1 MKAIEI
7 RNKYLNFFKNHG
19 HVVIPSAPL
28 IPENDPSVLFT
39 TAGMQP
45 LVPYL
50 LGETHPSGTRLTDY
64 QKCVRTNDIEE
75 VGDNRHLTYFEM
87 LGNWSL
93 GDYFKEESVQMSYD
107 FLTQELNIPA
117 EKLSVTCFAGD
128 EDCERDNVT
137 AECWKKAGI
146 PEERIYFF
154 GKDDNWW
161 IAGEEGPCGPDT
173 EMFYDTGKPKCS
185 EECNPSCGCG
195 KYVEIWNNVFM
206 EFFKDKDGKYT
217 KLKQHNVDTGLGL
230 ERMTMLLQGKE
241 TPFETE
247 LFAPIMD
254 KLVELQKVDN
264 IASRRIVAEHLRSSM
279 MITCDGGR
287 PSNVDR
293 GYILRRLIRRMIRHM
308 NKLQISL
315 DELST
320 LIDINV
326 ENLKEL
332 YPALESNKETIK
344 TVLLEEKDKFVKTLT
359 KGEKEFVKEME
370 NIKADGK
377 DILPGTIVFRLYD
390 TYGFPPEVTEELAT
404 ENGMK
409 IDKEEF
415 EKLFKEHQEKSRA
428 GAEQKFKGGLA
439 GNGEM
444 ETKYHTATHLL
455 NAALRVVLGSH
466 VHQRGSNITAERMRF
481 DFSHPAKMTDEEKQ
495 KTEDLVNE
503 WIQAAIPVEHVE
515 MNKEDAIAQGAEA
528 MFIEK
533 YGDIV
538 SVYKIGDKSLELCGG
553 PHVSNT
559 SELGHFKIK
568 KEGEELYKYV
578 KQGLDYIKNAENKF
592 TDLINLEEG
601 TIRIGVSPT
610 LTKEFLLPYL
620 EIFHKKYPNINI
632 EIDTKLWKTLI
643 QKLRNGLLDI
653 LIIHLNDEKYD
664 EDLKIIKCKKKHDC
678 LIASKKYKDIIG
690 EEISC
695 INKAL
700 SISVGLESL

>member
-7 RNKYLNFFKNHG
+7 RNKYLEFFKNHG
-19 HVVIPSAPL
+19 HAVIPSAPL

-50 LGETHPSGTRLTDY
+50 LGEKHPAGTRLTDY

-93 GDYFKEESVQMSYD
+93 GDYFKEESIQMSYD
-107 FLTQELNIPA
+107 FLTKELGIPV

-128 EDCERDNVT
+128 EDCARDEVT
-137 AECWKKAGI
+137 ASCWKKAGI
-146 PEERIYFF
+146 PEERIYYF

-185 EECNPSCGCG
+185 PECNPSCGCG

-206 EFFKDKDGKYT
+206 EFYKDHEGKYS

-230 ERMTMLLQGKE
+230 ERMTMLLEGKE

-254 KLVELQKVDN
+254 KLVELQKIDN
-264 IASRRIVAEHLRSSM
+264 ISSRRIIAEHLRSSM
-279 MITCDGGR
+279 MIICDGGR

-293 GYILRRLIRRMIRHM
+293 GYILRRLIRRMVRHM

-320 LIDINV
+320 LIDLNV
-326 ENLKEL
+326 DNLKEM
-332 YPALESNKETIK
+332 YPALNENRETIK
-344 TVLLEEKDKFVKTLT
+344 TVILEEKDKFVKTLA
-359 KGEKEFVKEME
+359 KGEKEFTKEIETVK
-370 NIKADGK
+370 AQGK
-377 DILPGTIVFRLYD
+377 DTIPGKMVFRLYD
-390 TYGFPPEVTEELAT
+390 TYGFPPEETEELAQ

-409 IDKEEF
+409 IDKDEF

-439 GNGEM
+439 STGEM

-455 NAALRVVLGSH
+455 NAALKIVLGSH

-481 DFSHPAKMTDEEKQ
+481 DFSHTAKMTDEEK
-495 KTEDLVNE
+495 KATEDLVNE
-503 WIQAAIPVEHVE
+503 WIKEAIPVEHLE
-515 MNKEDAIAQGAEA
+515 MKKDEAIRLGAEA

-553 PHVSNT
+553 PHVQNT

-568 KEGEELYKYV
+568 KEESSSSGV
-578 KQGLDYIKNAENKF
+578 RRIKA
-592 TDLINLEEG
+592 ILE
-601 TIRIGVSPT
+601 
-610 LTKEFLLPYL
+610 
-620 EIFHKKYPNINI
+620 
-632 EIDTKLWKTLI
+632 
-643 QKLRNGLLDI
+643 
-653 LIIHLNDEKYD
+653 
-664 EDLKIIKCKKKHDC
+664 
-678 LIASKKYKDIIG
+678 
-690 EEISC
+690 
-695 INKAL
+695 
-700 SISVGLESL
+700 

>member
-19 HVVIPSAPL
+19 HVVIPSAPV

-50 LGETHPSGTRLTDY
+50 LGEPHPAGTRLTDY
-64 QKCVRTNDIEE
+64 QKCVRTNDIDE

-93 GDYFKEESVQMSYD
+93 GDYFKEESIQMSYD
-107 FLTQELNIPA
+107 FLTKELGIPV

-128 EDCERDNVT
+128 EDCARDEVT
-137 AECWKKAGI
+137 ASCWKKAGI
-146 PEERIYFF
+146 PEERIYYF

-185 EECNPSCGCG
+185 PECNPSCGCG

-206 EFFKDKDGKYT
+206 EFYKDENGKYS

-230 ERMTMLLQGKE
+230 ERMTMLLEGKE

-279 MITCDGGR
+279 MIICDGGR

-293 GYILRRLIRRMIRHM
+293 GYIFRRLIRRMVRHM

-326 ENLKEL
+326 ENLKEM
-332 YPALESNKETIK
+332 YPALEANKETIK
-344 TVLLEEKDKFVKTLT
+344 NVILEEKDKFVKTLE
-359 KGEKEFVKEME
+359 KGEKEFAKEVGQVKEQGE
-370 NIKADGK
+370 NIVPGK
-377 DILPGTIVFRLYD
+377 VVFRLYD

-409 IDKEEF
+409 IDKEGF
-415 EKLFKEHQEKSRA
+415 DKLFKEHQEKSRA
-428 GAEQKFKGGLA
+428 GSEQKFKGGLA
-439 GNGEM
+439 STGEM

-455 NAALRVVLGSH
+455 NAALKQVLGSH

-503 WIQAAIPVEHVE
+503 WITEAIPVEHLE
-515 MNKEDAIAQGAEA
+515 MKKDDAIKMGAEA

-538 SVYKIGDKSLELCGG
+538 SVYKIGDVSIELCGG

-568 KEGEELYKYV
+568 KEESSSSGIRRIKAI
-578 KQGLDYIKNAENKF
+578 LD
-592 TDLINLEEG
+592 
-601 TIRIGVSPT
+601 
-610 LTKEFLLPYL
+610 
-620 EIFHKKYPNINI
+620 
-632 EIDTKLWKTLI
+632 
-643 QKLRNGLLDI
+643 
-653 LIIHLNDEKYD
+653 
-664 EDLKIIKCKKKHDC
+664 
-678 LIASKKYKDIIG
+678 
-690 EEISC
+690 
-695 INKAL
+695 
-700 SISVGLESL
+700 

>member
-7 RNKYLNFFKNHG
+7 RNKYLNYFKNHG
-19 HVVIPSAPL
+19 HKVIPSAPL

-50 LGETHPSGTRLTDY
+50 LGEKHPEGTRLTDY
-64 QKCVRTNDIEE
+64 QKCLRTNDIDE

-87 LGNWSL
+87 MGNWSL
-93 GDYFKEESVQMSYD
+93 GDYFKEESIAMSFE
-107 FLTQELNIPA
+107 FLTKELGIPA
-117 EKLSVTCFAGD
+117 EKISVTCFAGD
-128 EDCERDNVT
+128 EDAPRDNIT

-146 PEERIYFF
+146 PEERIYFY

-173 EMFYDTGKPKCS
+173 EMFYDTGKPACGDN
-185 EECNPSCGCG
+185 CQPSCDCG

-206 EFFKDKDGKYT
+206 EYFKDEKGYS

-230 ERMTMLLQGKE
+230 ERMTMLLEGKE

-279 MITCDGGR
+279 MIICDGGR

-293 GYILRRLIRRMIRHM
+293 GYILRRLIRRMVRHM

-326 ENLKEL
+326 ENLKEM
-332 YPALESNKETIK
+332 YPALEANKETIK
-344 TVLLEEKDKFVKTLT
+344 NVILEEKDKFVKTLE
-359 KGEKEFVKEME
+359 KGEKEFAKEVGQVKEQGE
-370 NIKADGK
+370 NTVPGK
-377 DILPGTIVFRLYD
+377 VVFRLYD

-409 IDKEEF
+409 IDKEGF
-415 EKLFKEHQEKSRA
+415 DKLFKEHQEKSRA
-428 GAEQKFKGGLA
+428 GSEQKFKGGLA
-439 GNGEM
+439 STGEM

-455 NAALRVVLGSH
+455 NAALKQVLGSH

-503 WIQAAIPVEHVE
+503 WITEAIPVEHLE
-515 MNKEDAIAQGAEA
+515 MKKDDAIKMGAEA

-538 SVYKIGDKSLELCGG
+538 SVYKIGDVSIELCGG

-568 KEGEELYKYV
+568 KEESSSSGIRRIKAI
-578 KQGLDYIKNAENKF
+578 LD
-592 TDLINLEEG
+592 
-601 TIRIGVSPT
+601 
-610 LTKEFLLPYL
+610 
-620 EIFHKKYPNINI
+620 
-632 EIDTKLWKTLI
+632 
-643 QKLRNGLLDI
+643 
-653 LIIHLNDEKYD
+653 
-664 EDLKIIKCKKKHDC
+664 
-678 LIASKKYKDIIG
+678 
-690 EEISC
+690 
-695 INKAL
+695 
-700 SISVGLESL
+700 

>member
-7 RNKYLNFFKNHG
+7 RNKYLNFFKKHG

-50 LGETHPSGTRLTDY
+50 LGEPHPAGTRLTDY
-64 QKCVRTNDIEE
+64 QKCVRTNDIDE

-93 GDYFKEESVQMSYD
+93 GDYFKEESIQMSYD
-107 FLTQELNIPA
+107 FLTKELGIPV
-117 EKLSVTCFAGD
+117 EKLSVTCFDGD
-128 EDCERDNVT
+128 EDCARDEVT
-137 AECWKKAGI
+137 ASCWKKAGI
-146 PEERIYFF
+146 PEERIYYF

-161 IAGEEGPCGPDT
+161 IAGETGPCGPDT

-185 EECNPSCGCG
+185 PECNPSCGCG

-206 EFFKDKDGKYT
+206 EFYKDENGKYS

-230 ERMTMLLQGKE
+230 ERMTMLLEGKE

-279 MITCDGGR
+279 MIICDGGR

-293 GYILRRLIRRMIRHM
+293 GYILRRLIRRMVRHM

-326 ENLKEL
+326 DNLKEM
-332 YPALESNKETIK
+332 YPALEANKEIIK
-344 TVLLEEKDKFVKTLT
+344 NVILEEKDKFVKTLE
-359 KGEKEFVKEME
+359 KGEKEFAKEVGQVKEQGE
-370 NIKADGK
+370 NIVPGK
-377 DILPGTIVFRLYD
+377 VVFRLYD

-409 IDKEEF
+409 IDKEGF
-415 EKLFKEHQEKSRA
+415 DKLFKEHQEKSRA
-428 GAEQKFKGGLA
+428 GSEQKFKGGLA
-439 GNGEM
+439 STGEM

-455 NAALRVVLGSH
+455 NAALKQVLGSH

-503 WIQAAIPVEHVE
+503 WIKEAIPVEHLE
-515 MNKEDAIAQGAEA
+515 MKKDDAIKMGAEA

-538 SVYKIGDKSLELCGG
+538 SVYKIGDVSIELCGG

-568 KEGEELYKYV
+568 KEESSSSGIRRIKAI
-578 KQGLDYIKNAENKF
+578 LD
-592 TDLINLEEG
+592 
-601 TIRIGVSPT
+601 
-610 LTKEFLLPYL
+610 
-620 EIFHKKYPNINI
+620 
-632 EIDTKLWKTLI
+632 
-643 QKLRNGLLDI
+643 
-653 LIIHLNDEKYD
+653 
-664 EDLKIIKCKKKHDC
+664 
-678 LIASKKYKDIIG
+678 
-690 EEISC
+690 
-695 INKAL
+695 
-700 SISVGLESL
+700 

>member
-7 RNKYLNFFKNHG
+7 RNKYLNFFKEHG
-19 HVVIPSAPL
+19 HTVIPSAPL

-50 LGETHPSGTRLTDY
+50 LGEPHPAGKRLTDY
-64 QKCVRTNDIEE
+64 QKCVRTNDIDE

-93 GDYFKEESVQMSYD
+93 GDYFKEESIQMSYD
-107 FLTQELNIPA
+107 FLTKELGIPA

-128 EDCERDNVT
+128 EDCARDEVT
-137 AECWKKAGI
+137 ASCWKKAGI
-146 PEERIYFF
+146 PEERIYYF

-161 IAGEEGPCGPDT
+161 IAGETGPCGPDT

-206 EFFKDKDGKYT
+206 EFYKDENGKYS

-230 ERMTMLLQGKE
+230 ERMAMLLQGKE

-247 LFAPIMD
+247 LFTPIMD
-254 KLVELQKVDN
+254 KLVELEKVDN

-279 MITCDGGR
+279 MIICDGGR

-293 GYILRRLIRRMIRHM
+293 GYILRRLIRRMVRHM

-315 DELST
+315 DELVT
-320 LIDINV
+320 LIDLNV
-326 ENLKEL
+326 ENLKEM

-344 TVLLEEKDKFVKTLT
+344 TVIIEEKDKFVKTLV
-359 KGEKEFVKEME
+359 KGEKEFEKEVGQVKAQGE
-370 NIKADGK
+370 NIVPGK
-377 DILPGTIVFRLYD
+377 VVFRLYD

-404 ENGMK
+404 ESGMS

-428 GAEQKFKGGLA
+428 GSEQKFKGGLA
-439 GNGEM
+439 STGEM

-455 NAALRVVLGSH
+455 NAALKQVLGSH

-481 DFSHPAKMTDEEKQ
+481 DFSHPTKMTDEEK
-495 KTEDLVNE
+495 KATEDLVNE
-503 WIQAAIPVEHVE
+503 WIKEAIPVEHLE
-515 MNKEDAIAQGAEA
+515 MKKDDAIKMGAEA

-538 SVYKIGDKSLELCGG
+538 SVYKIGDKSIELCGG
-553 PHVSNT
+553 PHVHNT
-559 SELGHFKIK
+559 SELGHFRIK
-568 KEGEELYKYV
+568 KEESSSSGVRRIKAI
-578 KQGLDYIKNAENKF
+578 LD
-592 TDLINLEEG
+592 
-601 TIRIGVSPT
+601 
-610 LTKEFLLPYL
+610 
-620 EIFHKKYPNINI
+620 
-632 EIDTKLWKTLI
+632 
-643 QKLRNGLLDI
+643 
-653 LIIHLNDEKYD
+653 
-664 EDLKIIKCKKKHDC
+664 
-678 LIASKKYKDIIG
+678 
-690 EEISC
+690 
-695 INKAL
+695 
-700 SISVGLESL
+700 